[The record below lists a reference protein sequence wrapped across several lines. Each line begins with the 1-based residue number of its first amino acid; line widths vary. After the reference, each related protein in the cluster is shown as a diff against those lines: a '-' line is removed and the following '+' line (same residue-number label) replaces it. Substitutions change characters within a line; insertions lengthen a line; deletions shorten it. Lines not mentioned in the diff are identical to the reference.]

1 MFVSVVFL
9 RTPPK
14 LPILFLFVASVS
26 FDFFVLLQKKCRRTT
41 QTVQHILNNID
52 NALNVDVSYG
62 KIKLPKALIVVFSHD
77 PKKLSPTLHHPKH
90 RSTIS
95 A

>member
-1 MFVSVVFL
+1 MYVLLIVL

-26 FDFFVLLQKKCRRTT
+26 FGFFVLLQKKCRRTT
-41 QTVQHILNNID
+41 QPVQHILNNID

-62 KIKLPKALIVVFSHD
+62 K
-77 PKKLSPTLHHPKH
+77 
-90 RSTIS
+90 
-95 A
+95 